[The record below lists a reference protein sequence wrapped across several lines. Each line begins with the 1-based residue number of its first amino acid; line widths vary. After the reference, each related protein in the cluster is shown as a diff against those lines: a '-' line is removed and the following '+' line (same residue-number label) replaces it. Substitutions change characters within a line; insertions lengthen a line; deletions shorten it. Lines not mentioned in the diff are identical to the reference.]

1 MAGSISMAWWRIG
14 SISAMTSLRGSVS
27 VLDLQRDAQNGKLR
41 FQLPP
46 NGKQVTELP
55 GATDRAL
62 ENNT

>member
-1 MAGSISMAWWRIG
+1 MNA
-14 SISAMTSLRGSVS
+14 LRGSVS

-46 NGKQVTELP
+46 NEKQVPELP